1 MFTSGK
7 FMKISDLLVYA
18 DGLECDEISHRNILS
33 AAADVKRESRCQISP
48 RRSARGQ
55 ENLPH

>member
-7 FMKISDLLVYA
+7 FMKISDIMVYA
-18 DGLECDEISHRNILS
+18 DGLECDEISYRNILS
-33 AAADVKRESRCQISP
+33 AAADVRRESRFQISP
-48 RRSARGQ
+48 RRRARGQ